1 MPIATDSAIEITGY
15 NWVPPFARGF
25 VRDLRAR
32 WFCEEAGVS
41 YRERLISPVD
51 KPDDWRSEQ
60 PFGQVP
66 VLRDGGIHLFES
78 GAILLHLA
86 ETTGR
91 LLPAGGQARADA
103 LSWLFAAYNSVEPV
117 QNELAAIEIF
127 NAGQE
132 WADLRRPE
140 ALKNL
145 DRRHRA
151 VAEALGSRDWLAGDF
166 SIADIAM
173 VSVLRSSA
181 SMDTLGDHP
190 SLVAYMQRGT
200 ERPAFRQA
208 LADQLAGFDD
218 RFAPRME
225 NA

>member
-1 MPIATDSAIEITGY
+1 MPIAPDSAIEITGY

-32 WFCEEAGVS
+32 WFCEEAGLP
-41 YRERLISPVD
+41 YRERLISPMD

-66 VLRDGGIHLFES
+66 VLRDGDIHLFES

-86 ETTGR
+86 ERTGR
-91 LLPAGGQARADA
+91 LLPTTGQARADT

-117 QNELAAIEIF
+117 QNELAAIAIF
-127 NAGQE
+127 HAGE
-132 WADLRRPE
+132 DWAELRRPE

-151 VAEALGSRDWLAGDF
+151 VARALGSREWLAGDF

-173 VSVLRSSA
+173 ISVLRSSA

-190 SLVAYMQRGT
+190 SLVAYMRRGT
-200 ERPAFRQA
+200 DRPAFQQA
-208 LADQLAGFDD
+208 LAGQLAGFDD

>member
-1 MPIATDSAIEITGY
+1 MPIAPDAPIEITGY
-15 NWVPPFARGF
+15 NWVPPFAAGF

-32 WFCEEAGVS
+32 WFCEEVGLS
-41 YRERLISPVD
+41 YRERLISPVN
-51 KPDDWRSEQ
+51 KPADWRSEQ

-66 VLRDGGIHLFES
+66 VLRDGDTHLFES

-86 ETTGR
+86 QRTGR
-91 LLPAGGQARADA
+91 LLPTGGQARADA

-117 QNELAAIEIF
+117 QNELAAITIF
-127 NAGQE
+127 NAGEE
-132 WADLRRPE
+132 WARLRRPE
-140 ALKNL
+140 AARNL

-151 VAEALGSRDWLAGDF
+151 VAGGLGSRDWLAGEF

-173 VSVLRSSA
+173 ISVLRSSA
-181 SMDTLGDHP
+181 SMDMLDDNP

-200 ERPAFRQA
+200 DRPAFRQA

-218 RFAPRME
+218 RFAPQME

>member
-1 MPIATDSAIEITGY
+1 MPIAPDAPIEITGY

-32 WFCEEAGVS
+32 WFCEETGLP
-41 YRERLISPVD
+41 YRERLISAVE
-51 KPDDWRSEQ
+51 KPADWRSEQ

-66 VLRDGGIHLFES
+66 VLRDGDIHLFES

-86 ETTGR
+86 ERTGR
-91 LLPAGGQARADA
+91 LLPATGQARATA

-127 NAGQE
+127 HAGEE
-132 WADLRRPE
+132 WARLRRAD

-151 VAEALGSRDWLAGDF
+151 VATALGAREWLAGEF

-173 VSVLRSSA
+173 VSVLRSSE

-190 SLVAYMQRGT
+190 VLAGYLERGT
-200 ERPAFRQA
+200 GRPAFRQA
-208 LADQLAGFDD
+208 LADQLAGFDE
-218 RFAPRME
+218 RFAPRMQT
-225 NA
+225 A

>member
-1 MPIATDSAIEITGY
+1 MPIAPNSAIEITGY

-32 WFCEEAGVS
+32 WFCEETGLS
-41 YRERLISPVD
+41 YCERLISPVE
-51 KPDDWRSEQ
+51 KPADWRSEQ

-66 VLRDGGIHLFES
+66 VLRDGDIHLFES

-86 ETTGR
+86 QRTGR
-91 LLPAGGQARADA
+91 LLPAAGQPRADV

-117 QNELAAIEIF
+117 QNELSAIEIF
-127 NAGQE
+127 NGGEE
-132 WADLRRPE
+132 WARLRRSE
-140 ALKNL
+140 AVKNL
-145 DRRHRA
+145 DRRHKA
-151 VAEALGSRDWLAGDF
+151 VADALGARDWLAGEF

-181 SMDTLGDHP
+181 SMDVLGDHP
-190 SLVAYMQRGT
+190 SLVAYMERGT
-200 ERPAFRQA
+200 DRPAFRQP
-208 LADQLAGFDD
+208 LADQMAGFDD
-218 RFAPRME
+218 RYAPRME

>member
-1 MPIATDSAIEITGY
+1 MPIAPDAAIEITGY
-15 NWVPPFARGF
+15 NWVPPFAAGF
-25 VRDLRAR
+25 VRDIRAR
-32 WFCEEAGVS
+32 WFCEETGLP
-41 YRERLISPVD
+41 YRERLISVMD
-51 KPDDWRSEQ
+51 KPADWRSEQ

-66 VLRDGGIHLFES
+66 VLRDGDIHLFES

-86 ETTGR
+86 EKTGK
-91 LLPAGGQARADA
+91 LLPAAGQARADA

-117 QNELAAIEIF
+117 QNELAAIEMF
-127 NAGQE
+127 SAGEQ

-140 ALKNL
+140 ARKNL

-151 VAEALGSRDWLAGDF
+151 VAAALGSREWLAGAF

-181 SMDTLGDHP
+181 SMETLGDHP
-190 SLVAYMQRGT
+190 SLAAYVQRGSD
-200 ERPAFRQA
+200 RPAFRQA
-208 LADQLAGFDD
+208 VADQLAGFDD
-218 RFAPRME
+218 RFAPQME